1 MTRGTR
7 TYIAWL
13 RDGGREREGGA
24 AYIAYAGTDWSRKTE
39 GDGQKDGCMV
49 APIRLSAEVS
59 FNAVNC
65 LADLHTHFLMLRLL
79 PGIRCLIKL
88 DAFGQ
93 PLHLKPP
100 GRPICLNATT
110 ASKNQSMSPP
120 PSVKSSVNYF
130 SDCLEVRACRCVC
143 VCVCVCVC
151 EVQVLLPASLAF
163 YNLNCYVVIVVVSF
177 HYIDIPYYYC
187 Y

>member
-1 MTRGTR
+1 
-7 TYIAWL
+7 
-13 RDGGREREGGA
+13 
-24 AYIAYAGTDWSRKTE
+24 
-39 GDGQKDGCMV
+39 MV

-143 VCVCVCVC
+143 VCVCVC